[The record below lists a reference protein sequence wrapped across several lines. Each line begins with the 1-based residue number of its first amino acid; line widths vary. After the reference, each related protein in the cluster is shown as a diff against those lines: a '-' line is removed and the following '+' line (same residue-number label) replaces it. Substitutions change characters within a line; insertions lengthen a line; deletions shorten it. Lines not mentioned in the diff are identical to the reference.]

1 MSDDPLQGLNTNQ
14 RQIACATTK
23 NIIKHL
29 KSMGNSDVP
38 VIVVNEAGDNT
49 ITTQTEFRLAEK
61 YLRRNPARFLRLKT
75 TLPSTIKFFVTG
87 QTSPIEHF
95 ETVTANRPFVW
106 DSEESGAT
114 IDRILVKPV
123 GTVATKVSFVVSTVS
138 YTVKLEDT
146 NINTDRL
153 IFKRSTDQGAIVA
166 GADGSAFDIV
176 IEADVLNNYKLVNVG
191 FVANEDTDILLKF
204 YSQATTQGTSEAT
217 NRFVGSQE
225 LTDPIND
232 SDEFVRA
239 LDVNISMVDVDGTGE
254 LHVVPAN
261 TGGTDTTIIYFTFVF
276 EEASA

>member
-1 MSDDPLQGLNTNQ
+1 MENPNSHEE
-14 RQIACATTK
+14 RIACATTK
-23 NIIKHL
+23 KLIKHF
-29 KSMGNSDVP
+29 KKMEADGVP
-38 VIVVNEAGDNT
+38 VIVVEEAGDNT
-49 ITTQTEFRLAEK
+49 ITTETEFRLAEK

-75 TLPSTIKFFVTG
+75 SLPSTVSFFVTG
-87 QTSPIEHF
+87 QSSPIKHF
-95 ETVTANRPFVW
+95 ETVTANRPFIW

-146 NINTDRL
+146 NINTSRL

-204 YSQATTQGTSEAT
+204 YSQDSTQGTSEAT
-217 NRFVGSQE
+217 NRFIGSQE

-232 SDEFVRA
+232 SGEFVRA
-239 LDVNISMVDVDGTGE
+239 LDVNMAMVDVDGTGE
-254 LHVVPAN
+254 LHVVPNN
-261 TGGTDTTIIYFTFVF
+261 TGGTDTTIIYFTFIF